1 MFFRILRMSRYTSR
15 YIVLIG
21 SIVLVS
27 AIAPLKYRLIPL
39 LNAVGRTLFAVI
51 IVYYV
56 IAYDI
61 MRFVLVIGVI
71 DVLISI
77 GFIYFLM
84 AIRNVENV

>member
-1 MFFRILRMSRYTSR
+1 MSRYTSR